1 MKQHVWKDN
10 AECLGLDT
18 NLFFEK
24 YEDDPTLRPGVDSI
38 CGRCPVAKQCFAVGV
53 SSKEW
58 GIWGGVYLEGGDIS
72 REFNNHRSKSDWAE
86 TWSSLTMEK

>member
-24 YEDDPTLRPGVDSI
+24 YEDDPTLRPGV
-38 CGRCPVAKQCFAVGV
+38 V
-53 SSKEW
+53 
-58 GIWGGVYLEGGDIS
+58 L
-72 REFNNHRSKSDWAE
+72 
-86 TWSSLTMEK
+86 